1 MKRKTVSGIVL
12 TLLLTSMLTLAF
24 NTQPVKASGTIWIRA
39 DGNVDPETAPISTVD
54 NITYTFI
61 SNINDEIVVERD
73 NIVVD
78 GAGYTLQGT
87 GSEPGIDLS
96 WRNNVTI
103 KNMEIRSFDNAIWFQ
118 GSSKSNIVG
127 NTIVGNTE
135 RGIML
140 SDSSNNSICR
150 NILTTNNWGGIC
162 LYWSSNNIIFGNNV
176 INSGPGIYLHG
187 SSNNNISGNNITES
201 DSPAIYFEDSSDNSI
216 SENSITANSY
226 DGILLGMSSNNS
238 VYCNNITANNR
249 FGIYLYRSSN
259 SNTYGNIITSNHN
272 GIYFEDSSNNS
283 ISGNTITNND
293 WNGIHLKYNSNYNA
307 ISSNNILNNRNGIN
321 IEANSNN
328 NYMLNNYIADS
339 EWDGIDLKGSHS
351 NSIKSNTIT
360 NCFTGIYLGSETDN
374 MNIIYHNNL
383 INNMCQVTC
392 YSTPNMWDDGYPSG
406 GNYWSD
412 HVTVDD
418 YSGINQDEPGSDGI
432 VDEPYIIDNDNRD
445 NYPLVEP
452 WSPLPRTIEELKT
465 EIEKCWSEGEIDNQ
479 GIVKSL
485 IAKLDVAQKLAD
497 REKIDEAKIVLEDF
511 IIQVQELS
519 EIHITVEAAD
529 ILIQSAE
536 YILSHL

>member
-39 DGNVDPETAPISTVD
+39 DGNVDPDTAPISTVD
-54 NITYTFI
+54 NITYTFT

-87 GSEPGIDLS
+87 GSETGIDLS

-103 KNMEIRSFDNAIWFQ
+103 KNTEIRSFDNAIWFQ

-162 LYWSSNNIIFGNNV
+162 LYWSCNNSISENNV
-176 INSGPGIYLHG
+176 TNSGPGIYLHG

-259 SNTYGNIITSNHN
+259 SNTYGNNITSNHN

-293 WNGIHLKYNSNYNA
+293 WNGIHLRYNSNYNA

-383 INNMCQVTC
+383 INNMYQVTC

-412 HVTVDD
+412 YIAKGGYDAD
-418 YSGINQDEPGSDGI
+418 GDGI
-432 VDEPYIIDNDNRD
+432 GDIPYVIDANNQD
-445 NYPLVEP
+445 NYPLMEP
-452 WSPLPRTIEELKT
+452 WTPLPRNIDELKT
-465 EIEKCWSEGEIDNQ
+465 EVEELGSEGQIDNQ

-485 IAKLDVAQKLAD
+485 IAKLDVAEELIDMGKLN
-497 REKIDEAKIVLEDF
+497 EAKRVLECF
-511 IIQVQELS
+511 ITQVKKLTS
-519 EIHITVEAAD
+519 IRITEEAAD